1 MRAHSPATAGAAAT
15 SGATK
20 TSRATIA
27 SPSWARRAAAI
38 AIGCASLC
46 LPAISPAWAS
56 PEVPAPPPASASGAK
71 PSWHTQAP
79 VAPATAGPLLAEAQ
93 QIYRSMTQTQYSH
106 QYRIEPKVGRYV
118 WDCIGFAGW
127 AMRQATPNAWQAFH
141 TATGV
146 AQGAAGHVGTWA
158 TFLSGNPGPSWQVLS
173 AVTDLQGGE
182 LMVIPGEVVIG
193 GKVQYGSAEGAVQYS
208 GHVVIIA
215 GPPLP
220 LADGSYAVFVYDS
233 TALPG
238 HGAYDSRYTDPR
250 ALPLAGSTNR
260 KSGTGYGTMRLTVDT
275 SGRPTGVYWSSSTK
289 RPIAFQGQP
298 VLPILARPLN

>member
-1 MRAHSPATAGAAAT
+1 MRAF
-15 SGATK
+15 
-20 TSRATIA
+20 RRLVIA
-27 SPSWARRAAAI
+27 IITLAAI
-38 AIGCASLC
+38 AS
-46 LPAISPAWAS
+46 SPAAVVHAAPS
-56 PEVPAPPPASASGAK
+56 YPEPPAASASGSA
-71 PSWHTQAP
+71 PSWRTQAP
-79 VAPATAGPLLAEAQ
+79 VAAATAGPLLAEAQ
-93 QIYRSMTQTQYSH
+93 QIYQTLVQTQYSH
-106 QYRIEPKVGRYV
+106 QYRIRPKQGIYI
-118 WDCIGFAGW
+118 WDCIGFASW

-141 TATGV
+141 QATGV
-146 AQGAAGHVGTWA
+146 RTGAAGHVGTWA
-158 TFLSGNPGPSWQVLS
+158 TFLSGTPGPSWQILPTVAQLR
-173 AVTDLQGGE
+173 GGD

-220 LADGSYAVFVYDS
+220 LSDGSYAVFVYDS

-250 ALPLAGSTNR
+250 ALALAGTTR
-260 KSGTGYGTMRLTVDT
+260 ASGTGYGTMRLTVD
-275 SGRPTGVYWSSSTK
+275 SAGAPTGVYWSASTK